1 MPCTWAQQ
9 ITFGAGWLV
18 LSCGGKAL
26 EDTADPETIAVDCT
40 ELQHAADA
48 ALRGLVEANNT
59 CDTDADCARA
69 ESLGECYTYCA
80 VPVRRANV
88 GAVTASGRDLCRSYV
103 EHQCNLSFACPN
115 VPGAV
120 CINRRCAFGF

>member
-1 MPCTWAQQ
+1 MRRSRAQRL
-9 ITFGAGWLV
+9 TFGAACLALG
-18 LSCGGKAL
+18 CGGQAQ
-26 EDTADPETIAVDCT
+26 EEAGTPETVAVDCS

-48 ALRGLVEANNT
+48 ALQSLVEANNA

-69 ESLGECYTYCA
+69 EGLGECYTYCS

-88 GAVTASGRDLCRSYV
+88 GAVTASGRNLCRSYV
-103 EHQCNLSFACPN
+103 EHQCSLSFACPN

-120 CINRRCAFGF
+120 CAQGRCAFGF